1 MRKLRVLLLS
11 AVSLCVI
18 SATAQSKDILA
29 NIQNDAVSNYLNSVV
44 YTSQDDTSLVADF
57 LVPNNVRLDVPKP
70 AIVEVP
76 DYFKDFIDAGILSVR
91 YCFDNSFA
99 PEVTDTVPVPIGE
112 PGAAIY
118 DVQPGVECFYKT
130 YLYNMM
136 IGWGK
141 LTTEG
146 PVRMINLSS
155 VRNVRDLG
163 GWTTSDGRTIKYG
176 KLIRGGELNG
186 EHIADAAD
194 IQHLLDLGVAAEIDL
209 RSYYEVDHGV
219 SAFGFKDA
227 VEVATDEVPTFLYA
241 NDSGQLLSHLTM
253 NKYLQHW
260 REQFEFIVDNLS
272 EGRTIFFHCRWGA
285 NRTGYLALLLEGLL
299 GVTYDGLI
307 KDYELTSFANLNEKK
322 ENIDP
327 VINFIQQL
335 DGETLQEKFN
345 TFWKERVKVKQ
356 EDIDYFID
364 EMLDG
369 EKPGGDVV
377 TSIADVKE
385 SSVSTTYDLQGRR
398 VSANRRGLIIQRQQD
413 GSVRKIVKSY

>member
-1 MRKLRVLLLS
+1 M
-11 AVSLCVI
+11 
-18 SATAQSKDILA
+18 
-29 NIQNDAVSNYLNSVV
+29 
-44 YTSQDDTSLVADF
+44 
-57 LVPNNVRLDVPKP
+57 
-70 AIVEVP
+70 
-76 DYFKDFIDAGILSVR
+76 
-91 YCFDNSFA
+91 
-99 PEVTDTVPVPIGE
+99 
-112 PGAAIY
+112 
-118 DVQPGVECFYKT
+118 
-130 YLYNMM
+130 
-136 IGWGK
+136 
-141 LTTEG
+141 
-146 PVRMINLSS
+146 
-155 VRNVRDLG
+155 
-163 GWTTSDGRTIKYG
+163 
-176 KLIRGGELNG
+176 
-186 EHIADAAD
+186 
-194 IQHLLDLGVAAEIDL
+194 GVAAEIDL